1 VKALHPLRAVQ
12 ARGLLALGRAS
23 LFALLV
29 ALCWPCSWSSLSP
42 SSASA
47 QENVVVYARVVADKA
62 ALRTGPGASFRIVR
76 VADQG
81 ETFPVRERA
90 PRGFWLRVELPD
102 GSLAFVQGDAVYT
115 HEVGDSAHRN
125 GLLAKVFAPA
135 PLPGAHGEVSFSLG
149 TLSGAGFIALRPDWL
164 LAPSFGLEANLGAA
178 VSSSGRL
185 FLGGIGGIVNLFPTW
200 PVVPFAV
207 AGGGGVYATPNA
219 DSFVLGE
226 GSRSMLYAG
235 GGLRFGFRYRLI
247 LRVEGRGYAFFDA
260 NGALAQQEISG
271 GLSAFF

>member
-1 VKALHPLRAVQ
+1 MALQCRLGAFLRRVLGA
-12 ARGLLALGRAS
+12 ARLP
-23 LFALLV
+23 LFALFV
-29 ALCWPCSWSSLSP
+29 ACSLG
-42 SSASA
+42 SSALRSRAQA
-47 QENVVVYARVVADKA
+47 QEDVVVYARVVTDKA

-102 GSLAFVQGDAVYT
+102 GSLAFVQGDAVYM
-115 HEVGDSAHRN
+115 HEVGVSARRSR
-125 GLLAKVFAPA
+125 LLAKVFAPA

-149 TLSGAGFIALRPDWL
+149 TLSGSGFIALRPDWL
-164 LAPSFGLEANLGAA
+164 ISPSFGLEANLGAS
-178 VSSSGRL
+178 VSSAGRL
-185 FLGGIGGIVNLFPTW
+185 FLGGIGGVVNLFPTW

-207 AGGGGVYATPNA
+207 AGGGGIHATPNA
-219 DSFVLGE
+219 DSFVLGD

-247 LRVEGRGYAFFDA
+247 LRIEGRGYVFFDA
-260 NGALAQQEISG
+260 NRALAQQEISG